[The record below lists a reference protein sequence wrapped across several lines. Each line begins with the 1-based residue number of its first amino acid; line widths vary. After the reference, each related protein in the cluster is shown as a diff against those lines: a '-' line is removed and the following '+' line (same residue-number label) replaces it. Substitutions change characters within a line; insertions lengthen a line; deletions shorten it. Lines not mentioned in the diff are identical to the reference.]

1 MSAIAL
7 HDILEDFEPAAAGPA
22 PRRRDH
28 LRVVRPGETAPAV
41 HAQAEGRLTI
51 TRRGRL
57 AVTLSVATLL
67 VLTVG
72 AAAGLLPA
80 AADGGEMIV
89 VQPGQTLSQIAVT
102 HLPDLPM
109 DRAIMELQLA
119 NNLNSLD
126 VQAGIELQIPGR

>member
-7 HDILEDFEPAAAGPA
+7 HDILEDLEAPAERT

-41 HAQAEGRLTI
+41 EAPAAGRLTI

-67 VLTVG
+67 VLTVV
-72 AAAGLLPA
+72 AAAGLFPA
-80 AADGGEMIV
+80 AADGSGTVV

-102 HLPDLPM
+102 ELPELPL
-109 DRAIMELQLA
+109 DRAIVQLQLT

-126 VQAGIELQIPGR
+126 IQAGTELVIP